1 MTNSIQVSPA
11 IQAIQVLDDSTVHLI
26 AAGEVVDRPV
36 SIVKELVENAIDA
49 MSSRITVELT
59 TSHGAIS
66 RIRIS
71 DDGTGIPSDQVSTA
85 FLPHATSKIRTG
97 DDLHSCLTLGFRG
110 EALASIAAVSYV
122 TMVTKPRDSATAIRF
137 RITGGEVVEHTET
150 GAPDGTSITVEEVFF
165 NTPARRKFLKSLQ
178 TEVAHISS
186 MLESFACLYPA
197 ITFRY
202 LVNGLER
209 FSTHGGSD
217 LPDIFRA
224 LYPADAGMMIPVRGM
239 DGNIRVTGLVSL
251 PKLVK
256 QNRQRFFIAVNGRLV
271 QSPAIISAVKRAYG
285 SLVPGSTW
293 PVAVLMLEIP
303 PAEVDANIHPTKREV
318 RFSAERRI
326 LDLIVRAVRRALD
339 DADLLDLRAETIE
352 EQASLCDIPL
362 QEPDRKIYGSDA
374 AMPAAGQVREATL
387 AGYRTT
393 SRQLLQ
399 TRLQEETQVGLQ
411 GDMRFPELFWIGQA
425 GGTYIIA
432 GDKSGA
438 LFLIDQHAAH
448 ERVRYDQL
456 KQKESM
462 QLKTQEL
469 IAPVVLNMS
478 PSEAG
483 LLPSVLPVLT
493 DEGFIIEPFGQ
504 DTWCVRGVPVVLGRY
519 EDPETV
525 KELIW
530 TILSGDEEP
539 VRLKE
544 QVLRLVACR
553 SAVKAGAALTPEQGM
568 DIINQLSQTADPWTC
583 PHGRPTII
591 SFSSQELARM
601 FKRT

>member
-1 MTNSIQVSPA
+1 MIKSALYIK
-11 IQAIQVLDDSTVHLI
+11 VLDESIVHLI

-49 MSSRITVELT
+49 LSSRITVELST
-59 TSHGAIS
+59 AHGVIS
-66 RIRIS
+66 RIRIT
-71 DDGTGIPSDQVSTA
+71 DDGIGIPADQISTA

-97 DDLHSCLTLGFRG
+97 DDLLSCLTLGFRG

-122 TMVTKPRDSATAIRF
+122 TMVTKPKESETAVRF

-150 GAPDGTSITVEEVFF
+150 GAPDGTSITVEEIFF
-165 NTPARRKFLKSLQ
+165 NMPARRKFLKSLQ
-178 TEVAHISS
+178 TEVAHITSI
-186 MLESFACLYPA
+186 LESFACLYPG

-202 LVNGLER
+202 LVNGLEK

-224 LYPADAGMMIPVRGM
+224 LYPAEAGMMIPVRGE
-239 DGNIRVTGLVSL
+239 DGNTLVTGLISL

-256 QNRQRFFIAVNGRLV
+256 QNRQRFLLAVNGRLV
-271 QSPAIISAVKRAYG
+271 QSPAMISAVKRAYG
-285 SLVPGSTW
+285 SLIPGNVW

-318 RFSAERRI
+318 RFSAERKI
-326 LDLIVRAVRRALD
+326 LDLLVRIVRKALD
-339 DADLLDLRAETIE
+339 DADLLFLPVSTDENTQLFLTDISSPVPVPAGYETIGI
-352 EQASLCDIPL
+352 IPVA
-362 QEPDRKIYGSDA
+362 R
-374 AMPAAGQVREATL
+374 QVCEATL

-399 TRLQEETQVGLQ
+399 TRLQDNAEEESVR
-411 GDMRFPELFWIGQA
+411 DERFPDLFWIGQV
-425 GGTYIIA
+425 GETYIIA

-456 KQKESM
+456 KRQES
-462 QLKTQEL
+462 QSLKTQEL

-483 LLPSVLPVLT
+483 LLPSVLPVLS

-504 DTWCVRGVPVVLGRY
+504 DTWCVRGVPIVLGRY
-519 EDPETV
+519 EDPQTV
-525 KELIW
+525 RELIG
-530 TILSGDEEP
+530 TILSEDEGP

-553 SAVKAGAALTPEQGM
+553 SAVKAGAVLAPEQGM
-568 DIINQLSQTADPWTC
+568 DIINQLSQTTDPWTC

-591 SFSSQELARM
+591 SFSCQDLAKM
-601 FKRT
+601 FKRV

>member
-1 MTNSIQVSPA
+1 MIKSALYIK
-11 IQAIQVLDDSTVHLI
+11 VLDESIVHLI

-49 MSSRITVELT
+49 LSSRITVELST
-59 TSHGAIS
+59 AHGVIS
-66 RIRIS
+66 RIRIT
-71 DDGTGIPSDQVSTA
+71 DDGIGIPADQISTA

-97 DDLHSCLTLGFRG
+97 DDLLSCLTLGFRG

-122 TMVTKPRDSATAIRF
+122 TMVTKPKESETAVRF

-150 GAPDGTSITVEEVFF
+150 GAPDGTSITVEEIFF
-165 NTPARRKFLKSLQ
+165 NMPARRKFLKSLQ
-178 TEVAHISS
+178 TEVAHITSI
-186 MLESFACLYPA
+186 LESFACLYPG

-202 LVNGLER
+202 LVNGLEK

-224 LYPADAGMMIPVRGM
+224 LYPAEAGMMIPVRGE
-239 DGNIRVTGLVSL
+239 DGNTLVTGLISL

-256 QNRQRFFIAVNGRLV
+256 QNRQRFLLAVNGRLV
-271 QSPAIISAVKRAYG
+271 QSPAMISAVKRAYG
-285 SLVPGSTW
+285 SLIPGNVW

-318 RFSAERRI
+318 RFSAERKI
-326 LDLIVRAVRRALD
+326 LDLLVRIVRKALD
-339 DADLLDLRAETIE
+339 DADLLFLPVSTDEDSQLFLTDISSPVPVPAGYETIG
-352 EQASLCDIPL
+352 AIPVA
-362 QEPDRKIYGSDA
+362 R
-374 AMPAAGQVREATL
+374 QVCEATL

-399 TRLQEETQVGLQ
+399 TRLQDNAEEESVR
-411 GDMRFPELFWIGQA
+411 DERFPDLFWIGQV
-425 GGTYIIA
+425 GETYIIA

-456 KQKESM
+456 KRQES
-462 QLKTQEL
+462 QSLKTQEL

-483 LLPSVLPVLT
+483 LLPSVLPVLS

-504 DTWCVRGVPVVLGRY
+504 DTWCVRGVPIVLGRY
-519 EDPETV
+519 EDPQTV
-525 KELIW
+525 RELIG
-530 TILSGDEEP
+530 TILSEDEGP

-553 SAVKAGAALTPEQGM
+553 SAVKAGAVLAPEQGM
-568 DIINQLSQTADPWTC
+568 DIINQLSQTTDPWTC

-591 SFSSQELARM
+591 SFSCQDLAKM
-601 FKRT
+601 FKRV

>member
-1 MTNSIQVSPA
+1 MIKSAPYIK
-11 IQAIQVLDDSTVHLI
+11 VLDESIVHLI

-49 MSSRITVELT
+49 LSSRITVELST
-59 TSHGAIS
+59 AHGVIS
-66 RIRIS
+66 RIRIT
-71 DDGTGIPSDQVSTA
+71 DDGIGIPADQISTA

-97 DDLHSCLTLGFRG
+97 DDLLSCLTLGFRG

-122 TMVTKPRDSATAIRF
+122 TMVTKPKESETAVRF

-150 GAPDGTSITVEEVFF
+150 GAPDGTSITVEEIFF
-165 NTPARRKFLKSLQ
+165 NMPARRKFLKSLQ
-178 TEVAHISS
+178 TEVAHITSI
-186 MLESFACLYPA
+186 LESFACLYPG

-202 LVNGLER
+202 LVNGLEK

-224 LYPADAGMMIPVRGM
+224 LYPAEAGMMIPVRGE
-239 DGNIRVTGLVSL
+239 DGNTLVTGLISL

-256 QNRQRFFIAVNGRLV
+256 QNRQRFLLAVNGRLV
-271 QSPAIISAVKRAYG
+271 QSPAMISAVKRAYG
-285 SLVPGSTW
+285 SLIPGNVW

-318 RFSAERRI
+318 RFSAERKI
-326 LDLIVRAVRRALD
+326 LDLLVRIVRKALD
-339 DADLLDLRAETIE
+339 DADLLFLPVSTDENTQLFLTDISSPVPVPAGYETIGI
-352 EQASLCDIPL
+352 IPVA
-362 QEPDRKIYGSDA
+362 R
-374 AMPAAGQVREATL
+374 QVCEATL

-399 TRLQEETQVGLQ
+399 TRLQDNAEEESVR
-411 GDMRFPELFWIGQA
+411 DERFPDLFWIGQV
-425 GGTYIIA
+425 GETYIIA

-456 KQKESM
+456 KRQES
-462 QLKTQEL
+462 QSLKTQEL

-483 LLPSVLPVLT
+483 LLPSVLPVLS

-504 DTWCVRGVPVVLGRY
+504 DTWCVRGVPIVLGRY
-519 EDPETV
+519 EDPQTV
-525 KELIW
+525 RELIG
-530 TILSGDEEP
+530 TILSEDEGP

-553 SAVKAGAALTPEQGM
+553 SAVKAGAVLTPEQGM
-568 DIINQLSQTADPWTC
+568 DIINQLSQATDPWTC

-591 SFSSQELARM
+591 SFSCQDLAKM
-601 FKRT
+601 FKRV

>member
-1 MTNSIQVSPA
+1 MNETA
-11 IQAIQVLDDSTVHLI
+11 HIQVLDESTIHLI

-49 MSSRITVELT
+49 SATRITIEVT
-59 TSHGAIS
+59 TARVTIT

-71 DDGTGIPSDQVSTA
+71 DDGIGIPSDQVTIA

-97 DDLHSCLTLGFRG
+97 DDLLTCRTLGFRG

-122 TMVTKPRDSATAIRF
+122 TIVSKTRSSDFATRF
-137 RITGGEVVEHTET
+137 RITGGEVVEHTDI
-150 GAPDGTSITVEEVFF
+150 GAPDGTSITVEEIFF
-165 NTPARRKFLKSLQ
+165 NTPARRKFLKSLH
-178 TEVAHISS
+178 TEIAHITSL
-186 MLESFACLYPA
+186 LESFSCLYPD

-202 LVNGLER
+202 LVNGQEK
-209 FSTHGGSD
+209 FSTHGGSA
-217 LPDIFRA
+217 LLDIFRA
-224 LYPADAGMMIPVRGM
+224 LYPADARMMIPVSGE
-239 DGNIRVTGLVSL
+239 DGEITVTGLISL
-251 PKLVK
+251 PGLVK
-256 QNRQRFFIAVNGRLV
+256 QNRQRFLIAVNGRLV
-271 QSPAIISAVKRAYG
+271 QAPTVISAVKRAYG
-285 SLVPGSTW
+285 TLIPGNVW

-303 PAEVDANIHPTKREV
+303 PSEVDANIHPTKREV
-318 RFSAERRI
+318 RFSAERKI
-326 LDLIVRAVRRALD
+326 LDLLVQTVRRVLD
-339 DADLLDLRAETIE
+339 DVDLFDLPAGPDEDTQI
-352 EQASLCDIPL
+352 SFNDIPSPSPVL
-362 QEPDRKIYGSDA
+362 VRYGAIA
-374 AMPAAGQVREATL
+374 AAPAARQVCEATL

-399 TRLQEETQVGLQ
+399 TRLQESADEGP
-411 GDMRFPELFWIGQA
+411 GRDERFPELFWIGQV

-432 GDKSGA
+432 GDKTGA

-456 KQKESM
+456 KQRESVH
-462 QLKTQEL
+462 LKTQEL
-469 IAPVVLNMS
+469 IAPVVLTLS

-483 LLPSVLPVLT
+483 FIPSVLPVLT

-525 KELIW
+525 REIIGS
-530 TILSGDEEP
+530 ILSEDEGP
-539 VRLKE
+539 ARLKE

-553 SAVKAGAALTPEQGM
+553 SAVKAGAMLTPEQGM
-568 DIINQLSQTADPWTC
+568 DIITQLSQTEDPWTC

-591 SFSSQELARM
+591 SFSCQELGKM
-601 FKRT
+601 FKRV

>member
-1 MTNSIQVSPA
+1 MNETA
-11 IQAIQVLDDSTVHLI
+11 HIQVLDESTIHLI

-49 MSSRITVELT
+49 SATRITIEVT
-59 TSHGAIS
+59 TARVTIT

-71 DDGTGIPSDQVSTA
+71 DDGIGIPSDQVTIA

-97 DDLHSCLTLGFRG
+97 DDLLTCRTLGFRG

-122 TMVTKPRDSATAIRF
+122 TIVSKTRSSDFATRF
-137 RITGGEVVEHTET
+137 RITGGEVVEHTDI
-150 GAPDGTSITVEEVFF
+150 GAPDGTSITVEEIFF
-165 NTPARRKFLKSLQ
+165 NTPARRKFLKSLH
-178 TEVAHISS
+178 TEIAHITSL
-186 MLESFACLYPA
+186 LESFSCLYPD

-202 LVNGLER
+202 LVNGQEK
-209 FSTHGGSD
+209 FSTHGGSA
-217 LPDIFRA
+217 LLDIFRA
-224 LYPADAGMMIPVRGM
+224 LYPADARMMIPVSGE
-239 DGNIRVTGLVSL
+239 DGEITVTGLISL
-251 PKLVK
+251 PGLVK
-256 QNRQRFFIAVNGRLV
+256 QNRQRFLIAVNGRLV
-271 QSPAIISAVKRAYG
+271 QAPTVISAVKRAYG
-285 SLVPGSTW
+285 TLIPGNVW

-303 PAEVDANIHPTKREV
+303 PSEVDANIHPTKREV
-318 RFSAERRI
+318 RFSAERKI
-326 LDLIVRAVRRALD
+326 LDLLVQTVRRALD
-339 DADLLDLRAETIE
+339 DADLLDLPAGPDEDTQI
-352 EQASLCDIPL
+352 SFNDIPSPSPVL
-362 QEPDRKIYGSDA
+362 VRYGAIA
-374 AMPAAGQVREATL
+374 AAPAARQVCEATL

-399 TRLQEETQVGLQ
+399 TRLQESADEGP
-411 GDMRFPELFWIGQA
+411 GRDERFPELFWIGQV

-432 GDKSGA
+432 GDKTGA

-456 KQKESM
+456 KQRESVH
-462 QLKTQEL
+462 LKTQEL
-469 IAPVVLNMS
+469 IAPVVLTLS

-483 LLPSVLPVLT
+483 FIPSVLPVLT

-525 KELIW
+525 REIIGS
-530 TILSGDEEP
+530 ILSEDEGP
-539 VRLKE
+539 ARLKE

-553 SAVKAGAALTPEQGM
+553 SAVKAGAMLTPEQGM
-568 DIINQLSQTADPWTC
+568 DIITQLSQTEDPWTC

-591 SFSSQELARM
+591 SFSCQELGKM
-601 FKRT
+601 FKRV

>member
-1 MTNSIQVSPA
+1 MIKSAPYIK
-11 IQAIQVLDDSTVHLI
+11 VLDESIVHLI

-49 MSSRITVELT
+49 LSSRITVELST
-59 TSHGAIS
+59 AHGVIS
-66 RIRIS
+66 RIRIT
-71 DDGTGIPSDQVSTA
+71 DDGIGIPADQISTA

-97 DDLHSCLTLGFRG
+97 DDLLSCLTLGFRG

-122 TMVTKPRDSATAIRF
+122 TMVTKPKESETAVRF

-150 GAPDGTSITVEEVFF
+150 GAPDGTSITVEEIFF
-165 NTPARRKFLKSLQ
+165 NMPARRKFLKSLQ
-178 TEVAHISS
+178 TEVAHITSI
-186 MLESFACLYPA
+186 LESFACLYPG

-202 LVNGLER
+202 LVNGLEK

-224 LYPADAGMMIPVRGM
+224 LYPAEAGMMIPVRGE
-239 DGNIRVTGLVSL
+239 DGNTLVTGLISL

-256 QNRQRFFIAVNGRLV
+256 QNRQRFLLAVNGRLV
-271 QSPAIISAVKRAYG
+271 QSPAMISAVKRAYG
-285 SLVPGSTW
+285 SLIPGNVW

-318 RFSAERRI
+318 RFSAERKI
-326 LDLIVRAVRRALD
+326 LDLLVRIVRKALD
-339 DADLLDLRAETIE
+339 DADLLFLPVSTDENTQLFLTDISSPVPVPAGYETIGI
-352 EQASLCDIPL
+352 IPVA
-362 QEPDRKIYGSDA
+362 R
-374 AMPAAGQVREATL
+374 QVCEATL

-399 TRLQEETQVGLQ
+399 TRLQDNAEEESVR
-411 GDMRFPELFWIGQA
+411 DERFPDLFWIGQV
-425 GGTYIIA
+425 GETYIIA

-456 KQKESM
+456 KRQES
-462 QLKTQEL
+462 QSLKTQEL

-483 LLPSVLPVLT
+483 LLPSVLPVLS

-504 DTWCVRGVPVVLGRY
+504 DTWCVRGVPIVLGRY
-519 EDPETV
+519 EDPQTV
-525 KELIW
+525 RELIG
-530 TILSGDEEP
+530 TILSEDEGP

-553 SAVKAGAALTPEQGM
+553 SAVKAGAVLAPEQGM
-568 DIINQLSQTADPWTC
+568 DIINQLSQATDPWTC

-591 SFSSQELARM
+591 SFSCQDLAKM
-601 FKRT
+601 FKRV